1 MTSPSPPPPDPPFD
15 WEACI
20 QAARAGSASALGRL
34 LEVCRPHL
42 LALAERELDADL
54 RAKAS
59 ASDLVQETFLDGFR
73 GFPRFIGGTEGE
85 LRAWLCRVLLNNVGD
100 LRDRFREAA
109 KRQVGR
115 EQSLDQGTADRKD
128 ELANDT
134 PSPSS
139 HAGRREE
146 EQRVEAVL
154 AKLPEEYRRVIHLR
168 HREHLSFADVG
179 RAMNRSEDAVQKLW
193 TRAIQKLREVLG
205 AQGP

>member
-1 MTSPSPPPPDPPFD
+1 MSSPAPQPPEPVFD

-42 LALAERELDADL
+42 LALAERELDTDL

-59 ASDLVQETFLDGFR
+59 PSDLVQETCLDGFR
-73 GFPRFIGGTEGE
+73 GFPRFIGQTEGE

-100 LRDRFREAA
+100 LRERYREAA
-109 KRQVGR
+109 KGQVSR
-115 EQSLDQGTADRKD
+115 EQSLDQGAADRK
-128 ELANDT
+128 EALAGDT

-139 HAGRREE
+139 HVRRREE
-146 EQRVEAVL
+146 EERVEA
-154 AKLPEEYRRVIHLR
+154 APAALPEEQRRVILLR
-168 HREHLSFADVG
+168 HRKHLSFAEVA

-193 TRAIQKLREVLG
+193 ARAIRKLRDVLG
-205 AQGP
+205 SEGP